1 MSDSVPYL
9 LYIKNKDLKTMPV
22 RQYLDT
28 TVVPTILQ
36 ALTELA
42 KERPDKP
49 IEFVANYLRKHG

>member
-1 MSDSVPYL
+1 
-9 LYIKNKDLKTMPV
+9 MPV
-22 RQYLDT
+22 RQYLDH

-49 IEFVANYLRKHG
+49 IEFVANYLMKHAENEGGKKSNSKDEE